1 MKPKINYNTLFVFES
16 VARHLNMTKAAT
28 ELHLTQ
34 SGVSQHISALE
45 KELGFPLFDR
55 MGRRLHL
62 TPQAQEL
69 YLKAKLHLTAIESLF
84 EHHEAS
90 KEIRGAV
97 TLGAPVEFGINVLSP
112 LIAEFGKLNP
122 KVEFH
127 LKLDFASAMNEHLL
141 KGETDFAFVDEFAL
155 DRQIVIEPIYKET
168 LDLCIS
174 EKVLSER
181 VASSDGSTG
190 IKKPDRK
197 FFTGLDYVEYQ
208 GGIPLLKRWFQHHLG
223 FEPHDLKVRATV
235 MDAQAV
241 ARLITE
247 GLGAGILPHHLTQK
261 LKSEKYPIHVFKK
274 KDTAVI
280 NQIRLAYL
288 REKTL
293 SATAKTL
300 IDFLKKR
307 LEKYSA

>member
-45 KELGFPLFDR
+45 EELGFPLFDR
-55 MGRRLHL
+55 IGRRLHL
-62 TPQAQEL
+62 TPQAQGL
-69 YLKAKLHLTAIESLF
+69 YGKAKHHLTAIESLF
-84 EHHEAS
+84 EHRDAS
-90 KEIRGAV
+90 KEIRGEV

-112 LIAEFGKLNP
+112 LLAEFGKEHP

-141 KGETDFAFVDEFAL
+141 KGEADFAFVDEFAL
-155 DRQIVIEPIYKET
+155 DRQITLEPIYKET

-174 EKVLSER
+174 EKALSKQGYKNR
-181 VASSDGSTG
+181 
-190 IKKPDRK
+190 DRK
-197 FFTGLDYVEYQ
+197 FFTELEYIEYQ
-208 GGIPLLKRWFQHHLG
+208 GGLPLLRRWFQHHLS
-223 FEPHDLKVRATV
+223 FEPHGLKVRATV

-247 GLGAGILPHHLTQK
+247 GLGAGILPHHLTRK

-288 REKTL
+288 KEKTL
-293 SATAKTL
+293 SSTAKSL
-300 IDFLKKR
+300 MDFLKNR
-307 LEKYSA
+307 LAKHST